1 MGNMVEQINVQTI
14 ILLGVVVIGL
24 WEFIKKVIE
33 MLKAITSQHDKIK
46 KWDSMEDRL
55 LKNIQEERDKIYAN
69 YDPKLEEIRKEI
81 DVNHADTESKIQ
93 QLTSMM
99 ILLMKSV
106 NAMLEREIKQGANGE
121 VKKMHDEL
129 NDFLYDEIGK

>member
-1 MGNMVEQINVQTI
+1 MVEQINVQTI

-33 MLKAITSQHDKIK
+33 MLKAITSQHDKVK

-81 DVNHADTESKIQ
+81 DANHMDTESKIQ

>member
-1 MGNMVEQINVQTI
+1 MVEQINIQTI

-33 MLKAITSQHDKIK
+33 MIKAITSQHDKVK
-46 KWDSMEDRL
+46 KWDSMEERL

-69 YDPKLEEIRKEI
+69 YDPKLEDIRKEI
-81 DVNHADTESKIQ
+81 DINHEDTECKIQ
-93 QLTSMM
+93 QLTTMM

-121 VKKMHDEL
+121 VQKMHDEL
-129 NDFLYDEIGK
+129 NNFLYEEISK

>member
-1 MGNMVEQINVQTI
+1 MI
-14 ILLGVVVIGL
+14 
-24 WEFIKKVIE
+24 
-33 MLKAITSQHDKIK
+33 KAITSQHDKIK
-46 KWDSMEDRL
+46 KWDSMEERL

-69 YDPKLEEIRKEI
+69 YDPKLEDIRKEI
-81 DVNHADTESKIQ
+81 DINHTDTECKMQ

-129 NDFLYDEIGK
+129 NNFLYEEISK